1 MKIENLYTE
10 LDLIFRLNKHC
21 TIFIQK
27 NLYFVG
33 FNGIESFKRDD
44 NNYENNEFSLFV
56 VVPISNS
63 WVLRNKKYNYRK
75 CLIVSKQVLEILFRI
90 FDNYIWS
97 QQSIEAVHEN
107 QRNILTHKYSG
118 VQTNVLR
125 IQET

>member
-1 MKIENLYTE
+1 MALRASKEMIITTRTMNFPCLLWYQSVILGSFEIKI
-10 LDLIFRLNKHC
+10 
-21 TIFIQK
+21 
-27 NLYFVG
+27 
-33 FNGIESFKRDD
+33 
-44 NNYENNEFSLFV
+44 
-56 VVPISNS
+56 
-63 WVLRNKKYNYRK
+63 YNYRK